1 MYFNNDLHYRQ
12 AQELRERTTP
22 DQAAAIMQPLG
33 EVNRRWDDLMK
44 NINDRQRNLEN
55 ALLKLGQFQHTL
67 KELLVWIE
75 RTSKNLDDLKPVFG
89 DPQVIE
95 VELAKL
101 KVTINDI
108 QAHQSS
114 VDALNDAGRQLI
126 ESDKGSE
133 DASQTQ
139 KKLHELNKKWE
150 NLQDKALGKQT
161 DLEAALREAQIFN
174 AEVQDLILWLGDIDQ
189 AISASKPVG
198 GLPETAK
205 EQLLRFMEI
214 YDDLED
220 NRSKVEST
228 LQQGQDYLKRSRE
241 GAATNLNHS
250 LRSLKT
256 KWESV
261 LTRANDKK
269 IKLEI
274 ALKEATEFDEALQQF
289 VAWLSEAENFL
300 LNQQPV
306 SRILEIVIQ
315 QIEEHNIFKK
325 DVTAH
330 REVMR
335 NLDAKGTHL
344 KYFSQKQD
352 VILIKNLLVSVQ
364 HRWEKIISKAAER
377 TRALDLGIKE
387 AKDFHDAWSELISW
401 LDDAEHNL
409 DELEANVGND
419 PDKIKAQ
426 IAKHKE
432 FQKMLGA
439 KQPMYDMTLKMGKTI
454 QNKAP
459 KTDEETIKDMLTEL
473 KNKWSN
479 VCQKSVDRQR
489 KLEEALLFTGQFKEA
504 TGALMDWLKKVELGL
519 VGDGPV
525 HGDVDTV
532 NSLMEKHKDFCKEM
546 NNRKT
551 QVDSVRRISEDLLV
565 KATPEDASNI
575 RAQMSE
581 LLSTW
586 DNVERATERHT
597 ERLEEAWQD
606 AEKLHKV
613 RDSHDGHKSIC
624 AKNIRVIYFI

>member
-1 MYFNNDLHYRQ
+1 
-12 AQELRERTTP
+12 
-22 DQAAAIMQPLG
+22 MQPLG
-33 EVNRRWDDLMK
+33 EVNRRWDDLVK
-44 NINDRQRNLEN
+44 NINERQRNLEN

-67 KELLVWIE
+67 KELLIWIE

-101 KVTINDI
+101 KVTVNDI

-133 DASQTQ
+133 DASTTA
-139 KKLHELNKKWE
+139 KKLQELNKKWE
-150 NLQDKALGKQT
+150 NLQDKAISKQN
-161 DLEAALREAQIFN
+161 DLEMALRDAQIFS
-174 AEVQDLILWLGDIDQ
+174 AEVQDLLLWLGDIDQ

-214 YDDLED
+214 FDDLED
-220 NRSKVEST
+220 SRSKVESI
-228 LQQGQDYLKRSRE
+228 LQQGQEYLKKSRE
-241 GAATNLNHS
+241 GAATNLNHG
-250 LRSLKT
+250 LRTLKS

-261 LTRANDKK
+261 LNRANDKK

-289 VAWLSEAENFL
+289 VSWLSEAENFL
-300 LNQQPV
+300 ANQQPV

-315 QIEEHNIFKK
+315 QIEEHNSFKK
-325 DVTAH
+325 DVTSH
-330 REVMR
+330 REVMM
-335 NLDAKGTHL
+335 NLDKKGTHL

-364 HRWEKIISKAAER
+364 HRWEKVVSKAAER
-377 TRALDLGIKE
+377 SRALDLGIKE
-387 AKDFHDAWSELISW
+387 AKDFHDAWSELIAW
-401 LDDAEHNL
+401 LDDAELSL
-409 DELEANVGND
+409 DELAANVGND
-419 PDKIKAQ
+419 PDKIKNQ
-426 IAKHKE
+426 IARHKE
-432 FQKMLGA
+432 FQKQLGA
-439 KQPMYDMTLKMGKTI
+439 KQPMYDMTMKMGKNV

-459 KTDEETIKDMLTEL
+459 KSDEEAIKNMLTEL
-473 KNKWSN
+473 KTKWSN

-489 KLEEALLFTGQFKEA
+489 KLEEALLFSGQFKEA
-504 TGALMDWLKKVELGL
+504 THALMDWLKKVEMGL
-519 VGDGPV
+519 ISDGPV
-525 HGDVDTV
+525 HGDIDTV
-532 NSLMEKHKDFCKEM
+532 NSLMEKHKDFCNEM

-551 QVDSVRRISEDLLV
+551 QVESVRRISEDLLV
-565 KATPEDASNI
+565 KATPEDAANI
-575 RAQMSE
+575 RTQMTE

-586 DNVERATERHT
+586 DRVESATEAHT
-597 ERLEEAWQD
+597 ERLEEAWQA

-613 RDSHDGHKSIC
+613 NRVKSYSRELLVSL
-624 AKNIRVIYFI
+624 IRV

>member
-1 MYFNNDLHYRQ
+1 MK
-12 AQELRERTTP
+12 
-22 DQAAAIMQPLG
+22 PLG
-33 EVNRRWDDLMK
+33 EVNRRWDDLVK
-44 NINDRQRNLEN
+44 NVNTRQRNLEN

-101 KVTINDI
+101 KITINDI

-139 KKLHELNKKWE
+139 KKLQELNKKWE
-150 NLQDKALGKQT
+150 TLQDKAMGKQN
-161 DLEAALREAQIFN
+161 DLENALREAQIFS

-214 YDDLED
+214 YDDLEH

-228 LQQGQDYLKRSRE
+228 LQQGQEYLKRSRE

-250 LRSLKT
+250 LRTLKS

-261 LTRANDKK
+261 LNRANDKK

-289 VAWLSEAENFL
+289 VNWLSEAENFL
-300 LNQQPV
+300 TNQQPV
-306 SRILEIVIQ
+306 SRILDIVIQ
-315 QIEEHNIFKK
+315 QIEEHNNFKK

-330 REVMR
+330 REVMM
-335 NLDAKGTHL
+335 NLDKKGTHL

-364 HRWEKIISKAAER
+364 HRWEKVVSKAAER
-377 TRALDLGIKE
+377 TRALDLGYKE
-387 AKDFHDAWSELISW
+387 AKDFNDAWTELMSW
-401 LDDAEHNL
+401 LDDAETNL
-409 DELEANVGND
+409 DDLAANVGND
-419 PDKIKAQ
+419 PEKIKNQ

-432 FQKMLGA
+432 FQKQLGA
-439 KQPMYDMTLKMGKTI
+439 KQPMYDMTMKMGKNV

-459 KTDEETIKDMLTEL
+459 KSDEETIKNMLSEL
-473 KNKWSN
+473 KNKWSS

-489 KLEEALLFTGQFKEA
+489 KLEEALLFTGQFKDA
-504 TGALMDWLKKVELGL
+504 THALMDWLKKVEMDL
-519 VGDGPV
+519 VDDGPV

-532 NSLMEKHKDFCKEM
+532 NALMDQHKAFCHEM
-546 NNRKT
+546 SNRQA
-551 QVDSVRRISEDLLV
+551 QVESVRQTSEDLLV
-565 KATPEDASNI
+565 KATPEDAANI

-586 DNVERATERHT
+586 DKVETATERRT
-597 ERLEEAWQD
+597 ERLEEAWQA

-613 RDSHDGHKSIC
+613 IAGKSLKLI
-624 AKNIRVIYFI
+624 FF